1 MTKGKGFQIL
11 LIGNMYYM
19 KFYWKISIDIDD
31 TPIWWLNYFT
41 SKMFTFFR
49 NIYFP
54 WKLLIQ
60 NLTNFVMLNIHS
72 ISSKESPGEMCCR
85 VFISIRVRSSACKTV
100 LLQISVT
107 IWIQIVNVL
116 QERINKLSRFHFK
129 CPLSGLRQFLETEC
143 PLKMMKNAF

>member
-11 LIGNMYYM
+11 IIGNMYYT

-31 TPIWWLNYFT
+31 ILP
-41 SKMFTFFR
+41 SKMFAFFR
-49 NIYFP
+49 SIYFP

-72 ISSKESPGEMCCR
+72 TSSKEFPGEMCCR
-85 VFISIRVRSSACKTV
+85 VFVSIRVRSSTCKTV
-100 LLQISVT
+100 LLRISVT
-107 IWIQIVNVL
+107 IWIQIVHVS

-129 CPLSGLRQFLETEC
+129 RPLPGLRQFLETEC